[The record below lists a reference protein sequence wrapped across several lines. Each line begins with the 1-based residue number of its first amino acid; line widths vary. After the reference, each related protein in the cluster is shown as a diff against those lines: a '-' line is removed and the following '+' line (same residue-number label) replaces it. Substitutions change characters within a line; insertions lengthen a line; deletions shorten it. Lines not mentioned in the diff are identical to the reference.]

1 MELSIF
7 SILFFTILFFAIT
20 PGPGTLALLS
30 ISTTRN
36 FLSAMTFSVGL
47 ILGDLLYLSLI
58 VFSIDVFAQQ
68 IEPLIG
74 IVCFFGAAYLMY
86 LGYSQWTFGKIKLGE
101 FKPNSSNKKDLITG
115 FVISGTNPKVM
126 IFYLSVLPVLIDL
139 TQVKFSYALQIILT
153 VALGL
158 LTGLVFISLLG
169 KQLKRIINSP
179 SSAQRVN
186 RISGTVM
193 FLVGVSLVFL

>member
-1 MELSIF
+1 MEQSTF
-7 SILFFTILFFAIT
+7 TILFFTILVFAIT

-36 FLSAMTFSVGL
+36 FLSSITFSVGL
-47 ILGDLLYLSLI
+47 IIGDLSYLSLV
-58 VFSIDVFAQQ
+58 VFSIDILAEW

-74 IVCFFGAAYLMY
+74 IVRFFGAAYLMY
-86 LGYSQWTFGKIKLGE
+86 LGYSQWTSGPIKLGDC
-101 FKPNSSNKKDLITG
+101 KSNNSNKKDFIAG

-126 IFYLSVLPVLIDL
+126 IFYISVLPVLIDL
-139 TQVKFSYALQIILT
+139 TQVKLSYALQIILT
-153 VALGL
+153 VSLGL
-158 LTGLVFISLLG
+158 LTGLVVISLLG

-179 SSAQRVN
+179 NSAKLVN

>member
-1 MELSIF
+1 M
-7 SILFFTILFFAIT
+7 T

-36 FLSAMTFSVGL
+36 FLSSMTFSVGL
-47 ILGDLLYLSLI
+47 IIGDLSYLSLV
-58 VFSIDVFAQQ
+58 VFSIDVLAQR

-74 IVCFFGAAYLMY
+74 IVRFFGAVYLMY
-86 LGYSQWTFGKIKLGE
+86 LGYSHWISGAINLGD
-101 FKPNSSNKKDLITG
+101 FKSNSSNKKYFIAG

-126 IFYLSVLPVLIDL
+126 IFYLSVLPLIIDL
-139 TQVKFSYALQIILT
+139 TKVKLSYALQIILT
-153 VALGL
+153 VAWGL
-158 LTGLVFISLLG
+158 LTGLVVISLLG

-179 SSAQRVN
+179 NSAQLVN

-193 FLVGVSLVFL
+193 FLVGVSLFFCNYISMQT

>member
-1 MELSIF
+1 MEQSTF
-7 SILFFTILFFAIT
+7 SIIFFTSLVFAMT

-36 FLSAMTFSVGL
+36 FLSSMTFSVGL
-47 ILGDLLYLSLI
+47 IIGDLSYLSLV
-58 VFSIDVFAQQ
+58 VFSIDVLAQR

-74 IVCFFGAAYLMY
+74 IVRFFGAVYIMY
-86 LGYSQWTFGKIKLGE
+86 LGYSHWISGAINLGD
-101 FKPNSSNKKDLITG
+101 FKSNSSNKKYFIAG

-126 IFYLSVLPVLIDL
+126 IFYLSVLPLMIDL
-139 TQVKFSYALQIILT
+139 TKAKLSYALQIILT
-153 VALGL
+153 VAWGL
-158 LTGLVFISLLG
+158 LTGLVVISLLG

-179 SSAQRVN
+179 NSAQLVN

-193 FLVGVSLVFL
+193 FLVGVSLFFL

>member
-1 MELSIF
+1 MEQSTF
-7 SILFFTILFFAIT
+7 TILFFTILVFAIT

-36 FLSAMTFSVGL
+36 FLSSITFSVGL
-47 ILGDLLYLSLI
+47 IIGDLSYLSLV
-58 VFSIDVFAQQ
+58 VFSIDILAEW

-74 IVCFFGAAYLMY
+74 IVRFFGAAYLMY
-86 LGYSQWTFGKIKLGE
+86 LGYSQWTSGVIKLGD
-101 FKPNSSNKKDLITG
+101 FKSNSLNKKDFIAG

-139 TQVKFSYALQIILT
+139 TQVKLSYALQIILT
-153 VALGL
+153 VSLGL
-158 LTGLVFISLLG
+158 LTGLVVISLLG

-179 SSAQRVN
+179 NSAQLVN